1 MKKRREFSV
10 AAKMAA
16 FFLALSL
23 LALLGFAIDQRL
35 LPRGVTEQVLVLDA
49 EECRDFA
56 GRYYFI
62 RGTDPETQRN
72 SYGFPYRSRVEPKP
86 GDVIEAEMYSGPMFH
101 SWSGVVAGFLFWL
114 FLLFGLAF
122 GCAALLGRWRRSI
135 KIRKTNGDRSL

>member
-62 RGTDPETQRN
+62 RGTDPET
-72 SYGFPYRSRVEPKP
+72 
-86 GDVIEAEMYSGPMFH
+86 
-101 SWSGVVAGFLFWL
+101 
-114 FLLFGLAF
+114 
-122 GCAALLGRWRRSI
+122 
-135 KIRKTNGDRSL
+135 